1 MYLSGATMFGLIW
14 LGTTAFAAGCPVGQL
29 EAGPAGDVCCW
40 PGQVVHDG
48 GCVGIPR
55 CPDGTRTLPDRCVPS
70 EVPLSAES
78 RNVMF
83 AGSEYSGQL
92 LFIDGE
98 ERGRLPNAFTLP
110 SGVHHWSV
118 RNTLQQVL
126 LEGEVKVRVGD
137 DNQVVMVEAPVAE

>member
-1 MYLSGATMFGLIW
+1 MFGLIW
-14 LGTTAFAAGCPVGQL
+14 LAATAFAADCPAGKVNAGPVG
-29 EAGPAGDVCCW
+29 EVCCW
-40 PGQVVHDG
+40 PGQAVHDG

-55 CPDGTRTLPDRCVPS
+55 CPDNMRTLPDRCVPNDTD
-70 EVPLSAES
+70 ATTES

-110 SGVHHWSV
+110 EGVHHWSV
-118 RNTLQQVL
+118 KNSLLQVL

-137 DNQVVMVEAPVAE
+137 DNQVVVVEAPVVE